1 MPEQPCPAVD
11 RHPEDPWGQIQR
23 WVVTGP
29 ARSGKSEWA
38 EYLAATA
45 GRQVRYVATSLVDPS
60 DREWQARLEQH
71 RQRRPASW
79 EVWEVPHQLPAAID
93 RATDRDC
100 LLIDSVGTWLANFLE
115 VDTNTW
121 ETHCHALHHSL
132 QTTPAR
138 VILVSEETGWGV
150 VPAYPLGRQFRDRLG
165 QLSRQLIA
173 LCDRADLVVGGRVL
187 NLTQLGQPIP
197 LNSPHN

>member
-1 MPEQPCPAVD
+1 MPRMHGAPPDHA
-11 RHPEDPWGQIQR
+11 PEDPWGSIR
-23 WVVTGP
+23 LWVVTGP

-45 GRQVRYVATSLVDPS
+45 GRQVRYVATSQVDPS

-79 EVWEVPHQLPAAID
+79 EVWEVPHQLPEAIHT
-93 RATDRDC
+93 ATDRDC
-100 LLIDSVGTWLANFLE
+100 LLIDSVGTWLANSL
-115 VDTNTW
+115 DIDAKTW
-121 ETHCHALHHSL
+121 ETRCHALHQSL
-132 QTTPAR
+132 QNTPAR

-173 LCDRADLVVGGRVL
+173 QCDRADLVVGGRVL
-187 NLTQLGQPIP
+187 NLTQLGQPVP
-197 LNSPHN
+197 LELP

>member
-1 MPEQPCPAVD
+1 
-11 RHPEDPWGQIQR
+11 
-23 WVVTGP
+23 
-29 ARSGKSEWA
+29 
-38 EYLAATA
+38 
-45 GRQVRYVATSLVDPS
+45 VDPS

-79 EVWEVPHQLPAAID
+79 DLWEVPHQLPEAIHT
-93 RATDRDC
+93 ATQNDC

-115 VDTNTW
+115 VDDRTW
-121 ETHCHALHHSL
+121 ATHCHALSHSL
-132 QTTPAR
+132 KNTPAR

-173 LCDRADLVVGGRVL
+173 QGDRADLVIGGRVL

-197 LNSPHN
+197 QAYPQETPMNCSGGLHHPQQL